1 MKAVH
6 IHNKRVRKGSRLLRA
21 DPTRTT
27 LIRRQ
32 FQVQMR
38 RRFNLLKRDVFEF
51 IFTLDALG
59 FRSQFASGPG
69 TASRLSGLF
78 GMPIARNEDHD
89 EAITTLAAPQP
100 REFQFLTD
108 ANKVKAFRDWL
119 KEQVRLRIL
128 SPSKDAD
135 PGKPWT
141 GKYIESAYK
150 KGRTN
155 AFAAAKQEQALADQ
169 GFVDKAQADFLKT
182 AFGQPETTKKIE
194 LLATRS
200 FEELS
205 GITEAMAQKLNRVLA
220 NGMVEGLGARDIAKQ
235 MVDEIE
241 GITNQRA
248 LVLAR
253 TEVIHAHAEGQLDSF
268 TELGVEE
275 VGVEAEWSTA
285 GDDRVCPECEAMEG
299 KTFSMDEAHGMI
311 PLHPNCRCTWIP
323 AIPGHLLENPEAG
336 SVQPD
341 PALKEVQEKST
352 PIEESPGFPDS
363 GLEPVEQIESADH
376 LAQITREQTEV
387 EGAKFVSPVRSVVV
401 ERDGKSY
408 LLNKAELEDIQ
419 TSGWE
424 SFDSA
429 PAKWK
434 EAVEIKNPK
443 ALEHIAEFPG
453 GTISETAIDL
463 AEHPEL
469 KEYVDFGYLKM
480 NDQMRKGT
488 GGVPQIDK
496 LFSNPTTPMFEG
508 SMSRG
513 VQDHLTFELGDVIKE
528 PAFSSF
534 SVKEEATQRFSG
546 TTGTRFVLENGRGIN
561 IGGTETEVLLP
572 KGMVYQVTSVA
583 EEGDLSIVHLKAVW
597 GK

>member
-59 FRSQFASGPG
+59 FRAQFASGPG

-89 EAITTLAAPQP
+89 ETITTLAVPQP

-155 AFAAAKQEQALADQ
+155 AFVKTKQKQALEDQ

-182 AFGQPETTKKIE
+182 AFGQPETTRKIE

-200 FEELS
+200 FTELE
-205 GITEAMAQKLNRVLA
+205 GITEAMGQKLNRVLS
-220 NGMVEGLGARDIAKQ
+220 NGMVEGLGAREIAKQ
-235 MVDEIE
+235 MVDEID

-323 AIPGHLLENPEAG
+323 SIPKSLL
-336 SVQPD
+336 
-341 PALKEVQEKST
+341 K
-352 PIEESPGFPDS
+352 
-363 GLEPVEQIESADH
+363 
-376 LAQITREQTEV
+376 
-387 EGAKFVSPVRSVVV
+387 
-401 ERDGKSY
+401 
-408 LLNKAELEDIQ
+408 
-419 TSGWE
+419 
-424 SFDSA
+424 
-429 PAKWK
+429 
-434 EAVEIKNPK
+434 
-443 ALEHIAEFPG
+443 
-453 GTISETAIDL
+453 
-463 AEHPEL
+463 
-469 KEYVDFGYLKM
+469 
-480 NDQMRKGT
+480 
-488 GGVPQIDK
+488 
-496 LFSNPTTPMFEG
+496 
-508 SMSRG
+508 
-513 VQDHLTFELGDVIKE
+513 
-528 PAFSSF
+528 
-534 SVKEEATQRFSG
+534 
-546 TTGTRFVLENGRGIN
+546 
-561 IGGTETEVLLP
+561 
-572 KGMVYQVTSVA
+572 
-583 EEGDLSIVHLKAVW
+583 
-597 GK
+597 